1 MKLKPPSSNHIDRVA
16 DWIELFTIASNKEIS
31 KSKILALL
39 EAEDVNIAEEDI
51 DSAIGELSRRLDLY
65 GDVKPFKI
73 VGNRVLPNFDW
84 RKYPEL
90 TLCLYYST
98 YGVGKLKKG
107 HKSDAG
113 TKLFEH
119 ITKSCLDNF
128 LNTNSYLFGFPASKS
143 FKDQLDEFA
152 NLINAKR
159 DEDPGPHDKDRDVD
173 VVVYKKLDDTR
184 SNSILLFVQCAAG
197 KNWDEKKA
205 VAIESYR
212 RFVSFNQNTTIPSL
226 ATTQVISISDWRNAC
241 DDYGVIV
248 DRARLF
254 RISSSQRNV
263 ISKKLKNEIQDWFKT
278 KLN

>member
-1 MKLKPPSSNHIDRVA
+1 MKIKPPSSNHIDRVA
-16 DWIELFTIASNKEIS
+16 DWIELFVLASNKEIS

-51 DSAIGELSRRLDLY
+51 DSAIGELSRRLTLY
-65 GDVKPFKI
+65 GSVKPFKI

-84 RKYPEL
+84 KKHPEL
-90 TLCLYYST
+90 ALCLYYST

-107 HKSDAG
+107 QKADEG

-119 ITKSCLDNF
+119 ITRSCLDNF

-143 FKDQLDEFA
+143 FKIQLDEFA
-152 NLINAKR
+152 ALINEKR

-173 VVVYKKLDDTR
+173 LVVYKKLDDTR
-184 SNSILLFVQCAAG
+184 TNSMLLFVQCAAG

-212 RFVSFNQNTTIPSL
+212 RFVSFNQKTTIPSL

-241 DDYGVIV
+241 DDYGIIV

-254 RISSSQRNV
+254 RISCQKN
-263 ISKKLKNEIQDWFKT
+263 IIPKKLKDEIQDWFKT